1 MIRSVILDVDGTLV
15 DSNYLHTEAFAR
27 ALAEVGHPAPRS
39 AIHRQIGKGSEL
51 LIPEFVTGEEQTRR
65 VEVLHDQYFHELQIH
80 AYPLPGAKELIA
92 SLAERGYALWV
103 ATSASPADL
112 RGVIE
117 RLEIEGRVAGIVSSK
132 DVEEAKPEPDLFQLV
147 LRQAGAEPG
156 ETIVLGDTIWDVEAA
171 ARAGLR
177 TVAVL
182 TGGAYCRDELLAAGA
197 VAVFANCVD
206 VLESGFPEGY

>member
-27 ALAEVGHPAPRS
+27 ALVEVGHPAPRS

-65 VEVLHDQYFHELQIH
+65 VEALHDQYFHELQSH

-177 TVAVL
+177 TVAGL
-182 TGGAYCRDELLAAGA
+182 TGGAYSRDELLAAGA
-197 VAVFANCVD
+197 VAVFANCAD